1 MSVYKSRMTNFI
13 SHNRSQALV
22 LPRDLREW
30 APEDDPCHFIIEA
43 VERIPIGAFKVNW
56 KDTGKARHPP
66 LMMLALLI
74 YCSTNG
80 MFSSRRIGKAAFR
93 DVAERFVAADIHPDH
108 DTVATFRCEHQA
120 AFAAT
125 IAAPCDQVG
134 RPTTVLGDPGFAN
147 GEAIKSIEAR
157 KIEMLV
163 AVSRPDN
170 RRTCDFQP
178 LKPDARPPPEP
189 EAGWRKRMR
198 ETMRIKAAREKY
210 KRRKCIVEPVFGLL
224 GNVLGFNR
232 FHPGGIEN
240 VKAEGLLAALA
251 DNCKRLCNL
260 NAAKAARGHA
270 AVVKNDL
277 SIAQRIATETGTVP
291 KAQLVDYARRSHN
304 DLEATGRLVELSDIR
319 PKGFRAAESMFSAHG
334 YGGTRTLETQIMA
347 LTGLRNALHQNGDLL
362 ERGPRVIPR
371 PIVAA
376 MPPSRICLHAI
387 RRDKW

>member
-1 MSVYKSRMTNFI
+1 MTNFI

-80 MFSSRRIGKAAFR
+80 MFSSRRIGKAAF
-93 DVAERFVAADIHPDH
+93 
-108 DTVATFRCEHQA
+108 
-120 AFAAT
+120 AAT

-198 ETMRIKAAREKY
+198 ETMRIEAAREKY
-210 KRRKCIVEPVFGLL
+210 KRRKCTVEPVFGLL

-334 YGGTRTLETQIMA
+334 YGTRTLETQITA